1 MKLDE
6 IVIHKLVSN
15 DTFIEEL
22 RDLFDRAV
30 MPAFVAKIM
39 ELNSGENTPAAE
51 RERLVLRDEIAQIK
65 DMLTKTSLKQST
77 GRQFMRG
84 KLTEWKKNH
93 KRAKDFIWSGRR
105 NKALTWN
112 KYNID
117 LYSGNVRAYGELM
130 QWFKTMKYNKFV
142 DKDLETGIITPIS

>member
-84 KLTEWKKNH
+84 KLTE
-93 KRAKDFIWSGRR
+93 
-105 NKALTWN
+105 
-112 KYNID
+112 
-117 LYSGNVRAYGELM
+117 
-130 QWFKTMKYNKFV
+130 
-142 DKDLETGIITPIS
+142 